1 MRLAGAASSG
11 AGEGAAS
18 NRGGFDLS
26 VTRAATATARRLSD
40 MTFLLPKG
48 TYIGCILD
56 TAIQSDQAGMVGC
69 TLPRDVY
76 GADGTVV
83 LLDRGSQVL
92 GEYRSATLSY
102 GKRRIFV
109 VWDRVRTPEGVDIA
123 SPGTGPLGRSGMGGK
138 VDNHYWERVGIP
150 VLMSAVSFGVQ
161 SYAREQLTSDQSS
174 FIESTTTDSL
184 STVLAEFAK
193 IKPTLHKN
201 QGDPI
206 NILVARDVDLAPVY
220 QLRRRNDGR

>member
-1 MRLAGAASSG
+1 
-11 AGEGAAS
+11 
-18 NRGGFDLS
+18 
-26 VTRAATATARRLSD
+26 
-40 MTFLLPKG
+40 
-48 TYIGCILD
+48 
-56 TAIQSDQAGMVGC
+56 MVGC
-69 TLPRDVY
+69 TLPGDVY

-109 VWDRVRTPEGVDIA
+109 VWDRVRTPEGVIVDIA

-161 SYAREQLTSDQSS
+161 SYAREQLTSDQSR

-206 NILVARDVDLAPVY
+206 NILVARDVDLSPVY
-220 QLRRRNDGR
+220 QLRRRGYGR